1 MTDRDLIEKRLAF
14 LETCVAD
21 LRRLAAPD
29 VLERDIKE
37 RRFVEHTLQIGI
49 QAALDV
55 AAHIVSDR
63 RLGEPS
69 TNHELFTLLAGAGWL
84 DPGLAGGLRAAV
96 GFRNVVV
103 HGYADV
109 DVRIV
114 RDVLTNRLDDLLAFV
129 AAIRAR
135 L

>member
-1 MTDRDLIEKRLAF
+1 VTDRHLIEKKLAF

-21 LRRLAAPD
+21 LRRMAAPD
-29 VLERDIKE
+29 DLERDIKE
-37 RRFVEHTLQIGI
+37 RRFVEHTLQVGI

-55 AAHIVSDR
+55 AAHIVSDN

-69 TNHELFTLLAGAGWL
+69 TNQQLFTLLANAGWV
-84 DPGLAGGLRAAV
+84 DARLAGVLRAAV

-114 RDVLTNRLDDLLAFV
+114 RDVLTNRLDDLLAFAV
-129 AAIRAR
+129 AIRAR

>member
-1 MTDRDLIEKRLAF
+1 MTDRHLIEKKLAF

-21 LRRLAAPD
+21 LRRMAAPD
-29 VLERDIKE
+29 DLERDIKE
-37 RRFVEHTLQIGI
+37 RRFVEHTLQVGI

-55 AAHIVSDR
+55 AAHIVSDN

-69 TNHELFTLLAGAGWL
+69 TNQQLFTLLANAGWV
-84 DPGLAGGLRAAV
+84 DARLAGVLRAAV

-114 RDVLTNRLDDLLAFV
+114 RDVLTNRLDDLLAFAV
-129 AAIRAR
+129 AIRAR